1 MAALEPLKPVDV
13 VVALRLAEAP
23 DAKYEQLGADLGISS
38 SSAHA
43 AVGRL
48 QAAGLLR
55 PESRT
60 VNGLALREFLEHG
73 LRYAFPA
80 QPGPKVR
87 GIPTAH
93 SGPPLADRVVAE
105 DRIVWPSASGSSF
118 GHAIAPLYERAT
130 ELPQRCPSVYE
141 NLTLVDALRV
151 GRARERKLAG
161 EELQSRLTPA
171 A

>member
-1 MAALEPLKPVDV
+1 MPELDPLKPVDL

-23 DAKYEQLGADLGISS
+23 EAKYEQLHADLGISTS
-38 SSAHA
+38 WAHA
-43 AVGRL
+43 AVQRL

-55 PESRT
+55 PGSRT

-80 QPGPKVR
+80 QPGAEAH

-93 SGPPLADRVVAE
+93 SGPPLAARVVAE
-105 DRIVWPSASGSSF
+105 DSLVWADAAGPSAGQ
-118 GHAIAPLYERAT
+118 AIAPLYDRAT
-130 ELPQRCPSVYE
+130 ELPQRCPSLYE

-151 GRARERKLAG
+151 GRARERKLAA
-161 EELQSRLTPA
+161 EELRQRLATA

>member
-1 MAALEPLKPVDV
+1 MVAFKPLKPIDL
-13 VVALRLAEAP
+13 VVALRLAEVP
-23 DAKYEQLGADLGISS
+23 EAKYDRLRADLGISAS
-38 SSAHA
+38 WAFA

-55 PESRT
+55 PSSRT

-80 QPGPKVR
+80 RPGVEAR

-93 SGPPLADRVVAE
+93 SGPPLAARVVAE
-105 DRIVWPSASGSSF
+105 DSLVWASASGSSV
-118 GHAIAPLYERAT
+118 GREIAPLYDHAI
-130 ELPQRCPSVYE
+130 ELPERCPSVYE

-161 EELQSRLTPA
+161 EELERRLVPA
-171 A
+171 P

>member
-1 MAALEPLKPVDV
+1 VAELEPLKPIDV
-13 VVALRLAEAP
+13 VIALRLAEVP
-23 DAKYEQLGADLGISS
+23 EAKYEQLSAALGISTS
-38 SSAHA
+38 WAHA
-43 AVGRL
+43 AVRRL

-55 PESRT
+55 PNSRT

-80 QPGPKVR
+80 QPGPEVR

-93 SGPPLADRVVAE
+93 SGPPLAARVVAE
-105 DRIVWPSASGSSF
+105 DRMVWPSASGSSV

-151 GRARERKLAG
+151 GRARERKLAA
-161 EELQSRLTPA
+161 EELETRLTRA
-171 A
+171 T